1 MVDDLIR
8 AKSQGN
14 EHEFN
19 CTIVAENLRISNVDD
34 FLSALK
40 AIAHT
45 YRVTIQ
51 AVDAEL
57 IAGAEHIQSAVQKAL
72 RAMKRNRNITSE
84 LGLEILLYAAGKR
97 QIERALEMGVRAGEQ
112 KVMIIIVD
120 ERGEKDLE
128 VVAEEVKRKTGMAEV
143 SIQDLKSYLDYDEH
157 KKERIRDFFA
167 ITEDELNAVGEQK
180 LKMLVL
186 ERVAL
191 VDVLK

>member
-1 MVDDLIR
+1 MVNDM
-8 AKSQGN
+8 SQWESQE

-19 CTIVAENLRISNVDD
+19 CTILAGNLWISTVDD

-51 AVDAEL
+51 ALDANL
-57 IAGAEHIQSAVQKAL
+57 LAGEEHLQAAVQKAL
-72 RAMKRNRNITSE
+72 RALKRKKTITSD
-84 LGLEILLYAAGKR
+84 LGMEILLYASGRR
-97 QIERALEMGVRAGEQ
+97 QIERALEMGVRAGEH
-112 KVMIIIVD
+112 KVAVVIVD
-120 ERGEKDLE
+120 ETGAKDLE
-128 VVAEEVKRKTGMAEV
+128 VVAEEVRRKIGIAEISLQDWESDLEKDAHKR
-143 SIQDLKSYLDYDEH
+143 
-157 KKERIRDFFA
+157 ERIKDFFS
-167 ITEDELNAVGEQK
+167 ISRDELSAVGEQK